1 MRSRAVRRVEKA
13 GRIGTVGAKKQIGNT
28 HGEKTGAA
36 AVRAIARGAAGGR
49 IGVLKAEKQRGN
61 TARGWGV

>member
-1 MRSRAVRRVEKA
+1 MSPTFRERRRVVRLCAVRRVEKA

-36 AVRAIARGAAGGR
+36 RAAR
-49 IGVLKAEKQRGN
+49 
-61 TARGWGV
+61 